1 MSTECP
7 VTQDMA
13 KLSLFVNKI
22 EALSLQVRGE
32 LGDSMRGA
40 RRLAQ
45 ESYSRGSLDNVT
57 VLVIDLR
64 DAK

>member
-1 MSTECP
+1 M
-7 VTQDMA
+7 
-13 KLSLFVNKI
+13 NKI

-32 LGDSMRGA
+32 LSDSMRGA

-64 DAK
+64 NAK